1 MCFQFYYGEKSEPK
15 TTNSMSVQS
24 SNPMLTDLDVGRSG
38 SEFNSQNV
46 SDTSTEYSGRS
57 TFPNLSQ
64 RPSNLRLFTYSEM
77 RMATKNFNRTLK
89 IGEGGFGC
97 VYKGFIK
104 SSEEPQGK
112 FDVAVKQLGR
122 RGLQARFLN
131 SYTSHL
137 LV

>member
-24 SNPMLTDLDVGRSG
+24 SIPMLTDLDVRRSG

-46 SDTSTEYSGRS
+46 SDTSTESNGRS

-64 RPSNLRLFTYSEM
+64 RLSNLRLFTYSEM
-77 RMATKNFNRTLK
+77 KMATKNFNRTLK

-122 RGLQARFLN
+122 RGLQARFLK

-137 LV
+137 QV